1 MLKSIKWK
9 ANECNEPF
17 GVLHQQTV
25 LLCFVYKKKEKKKA
39 RKTFQSVCENTVP
52 QEAQGSHKG
61 LIFNTAGVEVVW
73 VEVWEEIIGKKAFSS
88 SLLSLAYT
96 SKQTLTSKTI

>member
-1 MLKSIKWK
+1 MLKSVKWN
-9 ANECNEPF
+9 ANESNEPF
-17 GVLHQQTV
+17 GVLHEQTV
-25 LLCFVYKKKEKKKA
+25 LLCFVYKKKA

>member
-1 MLKSIKWK
+1 M
-9 ANECNEPF
+9 
-17 GVLHQQTV
+17 
-25 LLCFVYKKKEKKKA
+25 KKA
-39 RKTFQSVCENTVP
+39 RETFQSVSENTVP

-96 SKQTLTSKTI
+96 SKQTPTSKTI

>member
-1 MLKSIKWK
+1 MLKSVKWN
-9 ANECNEPF
+9 ANESNEPF

-25 LLCFVYKKKEKKKA
+25 LLCFVYK
-39 RKTFQSVCENTVP
+39 FQSVCENTVP